1 MIDVVVDNRVRIPLA
16 QVEDLGIAKLLREEF
31 THPNPKRDQ
40 LRRARVRGWW
50 AEPEV
55 IATHEER
62 DGVISLP
69 RGGMSKVRRIIQG
82 VGETFRVFDRRVR
95 GHRTLI
101 PDSSVK
107 LWPHQDRIVAAGL
120 RRENCIVKSSTGSG
134 KTTALIALASRIKVD
149 TLVIVH
155 ANALMYQWVKRAH
168 AELGIPA
175 SDVGVIG
182 DGKHRICEL
191 TVGTMKSVA
200 NAARDPEFLQ
210 RWGAVLVDEVHL
222 FAARTFFACVDPFPA
237 RYRIGVSDDERRKDK
252 LEFLIYDLFGDVEE
266 EVSHEEMVQA
276 GHVLDVEVCIV
287 PTDFEAPWF
296 DAERESKKKSPD
308 YTRLHSEMAADEKR
322 NELVRAILSRELR
335 DGRQCLVFTREREHA
350 RAIAAPLAEFGTGY
364 LLGGAGANRVEFER
378 TSEGLRSGELRVA
391 CGTLQACG
399 TGVDL
404 PGVEIGLSALPILT
418 NRQAFRQARG
428 RLCRKPEGKSLAR
441 FYVLFDRN
449 VFGISHLENAASW
462 NGKNTFIW
470 DGGEWVQVREWLKRV
485 RVKGGG
491 SDG

>member
-1 MIDVVVDNRVRIPLA
+1 MSQI
-16 QVEDLGIAKLLREEF
+16 EDSGIAKLLMEEF
-31 THPNPKRDQ
+31 THGNPKRDQ
-40 LRRARVRGWW
+40 LRRARIRGWW
-50 AEPEV
+50 NEPVV
-55 IATHEER
+55 IPTWEHSPEG
-62 DGVISLP
+62 DLTLP
-69 RGGMSKVRRIIQG
+69 RGGMSKVRKII
-82 VGETFRVFDRRVR
+82 VEAGEQFRVRDRRVR
-95 GHRTLI
+95 GHRTTI
-101 PDSSVK
+101 PDSVVN
-107 LWPHQDRIVAAGL
+107 LWPHQTRIVEAGL

-134 KTTALIALASRIKVD
+134 KTTALLALASRVKVD

-155 ANALMYQWVKRAH
+155 ANALMYQWVERAH
-168 AELGIPA
+168 SELGMPA

-200 NAARDPEFLQ
+200 NAAADPEFLQ

-252 LEFLIYDLFGDVEE
+252 LEFLIHDLFGEVEE
-266 EVSHEEMVQA
+266 EVSHEEMVKA

-296 DAERESKKKSPD
+296 DAEREEKKKSPD
-308 YTRLHSEMAADEKR
+308 YTRLHSEMAGDEKR

-335 DGRQCLVFTREREHA
+335 DGRQCLVFTRERDHA

-364 LLGGAGANRVEFER
+364 LLGGAGANRIEFNR
-378 TSEGLRSGELRVA
+378 TRTGLRSGELRVA
-391 CGTLQACG
+391 VGTLQACG

-441 FYVLFDRN
+441 FYVLWDRN
-449 VFGISHLENAASW
+449 VFGLSHVENAASW
-462 NGKNTFIW
+462 NGKNTFLW
-470 DGGEWVQVREWLKRV
+470 DEGTWVPARQFVKRM
-485 RVKGGG
+485 RMSASEG
-491 SDG
+491 